1 MIAPQRVNL
10 GNRTRSPKQWSTH
23 RQVHADER
31 YRPTSWRHGADHAA
45 CGKVLARRHRRD
57 YPCHTRSL
65 LNQTRRQMRVGTP
78 AVRNSKLWHRVVSVL
93 ALAVLGAVP
102 TEALVAGATT
112 VSASKPTGIMS
123 CAKAVVVK
131 PSSFVISCGDGNNYL
146 QKIKWSK
153 WTLTSALGTATYT
166 ENNCTPYCAAGKF
179 INY

>member
-1 MIAPQRVNL
+1 
-10 GNRTRSPKQWSTH
+10 
-23 RQVHADER
+23 
-31 YRPTSWRHGADHAA
+31 
-45 CGKVLARRHRRD
+45 
-57 YPCHTRSL
+57 
-65 LNQTRRQMRVGTP
+65 MRVGTP

-179 INY
+179 INYSAKVKVSAVRSTKSGKLFTNLFVTYHAGRKTKSFHFALLT